1 MAVALPWLAL
11 REKILPTW
19 CPRHDDVVT
28 CMIDEQ
34 GYRPNVGIILCNR
47 ENQVFWARRCG
58 QNGWQFPQGGIN
70 PQETPE
76 QALFRELNEEVGL
89 APEHV
94 NIMGRTKDW
103 LRYDIPTQYARPT
116 RNTRFR
122 GQKQIWFLLRFLG
135 GEEHVRLNAC
145 DRPEF
150 DSWCWVEYWSTLEQI
165 VEFKRGVYEQALREL
180 EPLLRARPALQTG
193 TDRAE

>member
-1 MAVALPWLAL
+1 
-11 REKILPTW
+11 
-19 CPRHDDVVT
+19 
-28 CMIDEQ
+28 MIDEQ

-70 PQETPE
+70 PHETPE
-76 QALFRELNEEVGL
+76 QALFRELHEEVGL

-94 NIMGRTKDW
+94 RIMGRTQEW
-103 LRYDIPTQYARPT
+103 LRYDIPEQFRRSPRASA
-116 RNTRFR
+116 FR

-135 GEEHVRLNAC
+135 AAEHVCLNAC

-150 DSWCWVEYWSTLEQI
+150 DSWRWVEYWSPLGAI

-180 EPLLRARPALQTG
+180 EPLLRTQ
-193 TDRAE
+193 AE

>member
-1 MAVALPWLAL
+1 
-11 REKILPTW
+11 
-19 CPRHDDVVT
+19 
-28 CMIDEQ
+28 MIDEQ
-34 GYRPNVGIILCNR
+34 GYRPNVGIILCNQ

-70 PQETPE
+70 PNESPE

-94 NIMGRTKDW
+94 QIMGRTQDW
-103 LRYDIPTQYARPT
+103 LRYDIPANFRRSP
-116 RNTRFR
+116 RASHFR

-135 GEEHVRLNAC
+135 TAQHVRLNAC

-150 DSWCWVEYWSTLEQI
+150 DCWRWVEYWSTLEQI
-165 VEFKRGVYEQALREL
+165 VEFKRAVYEQALREL
-180 EPLLRARPALQTG
+180 APLLGAQEKLAAES
-193 TDRAE
+193 DRLE